1 MELIDGLVLDRNEV
15 QFLAGILR
23 TATSRMNAAWSP
35 QAQFTIARICDAATR
50 FTSQKCPAGVPNQ
63 HGGTENPPPLPR
75 DLIDSTEA
83 GRILGISGHGA
94 RALARR
100 GVLPAYRAGGRW
112 LFPANEVV
120 RRAER
125 RAS

>member
-1 MELIDGLVLDRNEV
+1 MEVFDGLMLDRNEV
-15 QFLAGILR
+15 VFLAGMLR
-23 TATSRMNAAWSP
+23 TATSRMNATWSP
-35 QAQFTIARICDAATR
+35 QSELIIARICDAATR
-50 FTSQKCPAGVPNQ
+50 FTSQKCPTDVPNQ
-63 HGGTENPPPLPR
+63 HGSTESTPLLPR
-75 DLIDSTEA
+75 DLVDSTEA
-83 GRILGISGHGA
+83 GAILGISGHGA

>member
-1 MELIDGLVLDRNEV
+1 
-15 QFLAGILR
+15 
-23 TATSRMNAAWSP
+23 MNTPWSP
-35 QAQFTIARICDAATR
+35 QAKFTIARICDAATR
-50 FTSQKCPAGVPNQ
+50 FESQTRPAGVPNQ
-63 HGGTENPPPLPR
+63 HGSTEDTPLLPH